1 MKYFI
6 EKAPARWAAFVQAF
20 VALVAV
26 YVDGLPQEA
35 IVALILAAAGL
46 GEVAQK
52 IEDSKTYDAFLV
64 DPEVKKPVKKVAAKK
79 VAAPRKKA

>member
-6 EKAPARWAAFVQAF
+6 EKAPARWAAFVQAL

-35 IVALILAAAGL
+35 VLALIFAAAGL

-64 DPEVKKPVKKVAAKK
+64 SPEVKAPIKKVAVKK
-79 VAAPRKKA
+79 AVARKKA